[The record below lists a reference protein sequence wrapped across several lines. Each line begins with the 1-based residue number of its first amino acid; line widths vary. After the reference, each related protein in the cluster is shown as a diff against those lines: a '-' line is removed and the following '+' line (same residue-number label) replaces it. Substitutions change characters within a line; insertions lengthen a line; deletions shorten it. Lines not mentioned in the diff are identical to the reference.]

1 MMDMLCEMTKHVK
14 MLKSKTRNR
23 ENVLQRGFMMNLD
36 EMRTD
41 QAMKQKKGLHFILA
55 SIIIWSAILFVQISP
70 MRSDMKNLWT
80 FCCSAPLMPL
90 AFAISKIIKIEFTN
104 KGNPLTPLGILFS
117 LNQLIYLLIVM
128 WVYPTV
134 PGKMTMVLA
143 MVFGAH
149 LLPFGWLYKS
159 KSYTVLSVIIPI
171 AALAVGLNNP
181 AYMVAGLMV
190 LFEIAFSVLLLFEIR
205 KMRCVNGH
213 S

>member
-1 MMDMLCEMTKHVK
+1 MDMLCEMTKHVK

>member
-1 MMDMLCEMTKHVK
+1 
-14 MLKSKTRNR
+14 
-23 ENVLQRGFMMNLD
+23 MNLD

>member
-1 MMDMLCEMTKHVK
+1 
-14 MLKSKTRNR
+14 
-23 ENVLQRGFMMNLD
+23 MNLD

-41 QAMKQKKGLHFILA
+41 QAIKQKKGLHFILA
-55 SIIIWSAILFVQISP
+55 SILLWSAIMFVQMSS

-80 FCCSAPLMPL
+80 FCCSAPLMPV
-90 AFAISKIIKIEFTN
+90 AFVISKIIKIEFTN

-134 PGKMTMVLA
+134 PEKMTMVLA

-159 KSYTVLSVIIPI
+159 KSYTVLSVITPI
-171 AALAVGLNNP
+171 AALAVGLSNP

-190 LFEIAFSVLLLFEIR
+190 LIEIVFSVLLIFENR
-205 KMRCVNGH
+205 KLEAVRALKTPSGVISEGH
-213 S
+213 MK